1 MTILRRNGQYTAV
14 STDKGQRKEESPI
27 MAVVEMDHME
37 ADGGMDEV
45 EERGHAVTEWRDWAN
60 RPTFEA
66 GLTEC

>member
-1 MTILRRNGQYTAV
+1 MNSNGS